1 MTSLN
6 VAEAKARLS
15 ELLGRVA
22 HGGESI
28 LITRRGKPMA
38 KLVPPHTEARKHL
51 AEVEGWLDD
60 DDPFFDTMEAV
71 VEERLRH
78 PPRVLGASGNPFGRG
93 DGEE

>member
-22 HGGESI
+22 HGGETI

-38 KLVPPHTEARKHL
+38 RLVPPQEEPRKHL
-51 AEVEGWLDD
+51 ADVEGWLDD
-60 DDPFFDTMEAV
+60 DDPFFDTVDSV
-71 VEERLRH
+71 VNARSSRI
-78 PPRVLGASGNPFGRG
+78 PRVLEASGSPFDLDEDGR
-93 DGEE
+93 